1 MARASRRES
10 TEALLN
16 SEVLRLY
23 LNDHMA
29 GSIAAIELVEH
40 LAQLSKG
47 TERAT
52 WFLELGSEIEEDH
65 QALRLLIERLGGQES
80 TTRNTAAWLAE
91 KVAWVKLKLDDPGT
105 DHLRFLEAL
114 ETLGLGI
121 QGKLGLWR
129 ALRTISDDRGA
140 LGPLDLSNLEQRARD
155 QFKRVETERLAV
167 ARAAFGS

>member
-1 MARASRRES
+1 
-10 TEALLN
+10 
-16 SEVLRLY
+16 
-23 LNDHMA
+23 MA
-29 GSIAAIELVEH
+29 GSIAAIELVKH

-47 TERAT
+47 GERET
-52 WFLELGSEIEEDH
+52 WLLELGSEIEEDH
-65 QALRLLIERLGGQES
+65 HALRDLIERVGGKQS

-105 DHLRFLEAL
+105 DHLRLLEAL

-129 ALRTISDDRGA
+129 VLGMISDRGA
-140 LGPLDLSNLEQRARD
+140 IGPLDLPHLEQRAHD
-155 QFKRVETERLAV
+155 QLERVETERLAV